1 MTTTGLTPA
10 LSAPLIDRLLPVPNA
25 ALRVAIQ
32 VALGVALLALLAQ
45 VRVAIGPVPITGQTF
60 GVLLLAAA
68 YGMSL
73 GTLTMVAYLAVGTA
87 GLGVFAGGGAG
98 LATMTGSTGGY
109 LVGFVLAALVV
120 GALAQRGWDR
130 SFAGMTAA
138 MGVGT
143 VIVYVS
149 GVAWLTLSGIAPD
162 LTTAVAWGVW
172 PFVAGDVIKLLL
184 AAAMVPAAWRSIG
197 R

>member
-1 MTTTGLTPA
+1 MTITGLVPA
-10 LSAPLIDRLLPVPNA
+10 LRTPLIDRLLPVPNA

-32 VALGVALLALLAQ
+32 VALGVSVLALLAQ
-45 VRVAIGPVPITGQTF
+45 VRVVIGPVPITGQTF

-73 GTLTMVAYLAVGTA
+73 GTLTMAAYLAVGSA
-87 GLGVFAGGGAG
+87 GLGVFTGGAG
-98 LATMTGSTGGY
+98 GVAAMTGVTGGY

-120 GALAQRGWDR
+120 GALSQRGWDR

-143 VIVYVS
+143 VIIYAS
-149 GVAWLTLSGIAPD
+149 GVTWLLRFAPD
-162 LTTAVAWGVW
+162 LPTALAWGVW
-172 PFVAGDVIKLLL
+172 PFVVGDVLKMML
-184 AAAMVPAAWRSIG
+184 AAALVPVVWRSFKT
-197 R
+197 

>member
-10 LSAPLIDRLLPVPNA
+10 LRPPLIDRLLPVPNA

-45 VRVAIGPVPITGQTF
+45 VRVVIGPVPITGQTF

-120 GALAQRGWDR
+120 GALAQLGWDR
-130 SFAGMTAA
+130 SFAAMTAA

-162 LTTAVAWGVW
+162 LTTAMAWGVW

-184 AAAMVPAAWRSIG
+184 AAATVPAAWRLLG